1 MYLLKQTNVYRVET
15 IPEVLKLRKYLEG
28 PDSEGELQSFSYT
41 TKPIKEGKEV
51 VGEYQQVK
59 ATLIIDNEKE
69 PEGYYPVV
77 IHNKEDAE

>member
-15 IPEVLKLRKYLEG
+15 INDVLKLRKYLEG
-28 PDSEGELQSFSYT
+28 PNSQGELQSFSYT

-59 ATLIIDNEKE
+59 ATLVIDNEKE
-69 PEGYYPVV
+69 PEGNCPIY
-77 IHNKEDAE
+77 IEMKEEG

>member
-15 IPEVLKLRKYLEG
+15 INDVLRLRKYLEG
-28 PDSEGELQSFSYT
+28 PESQGDLQSFSYT
-41 TKPIKEGKEV
+41 TKPIKEGKDI

-69 PEGYYPVV
+69 PEGNCPIYTKV
-77 IHNKEDAE
+77 EDK